1 MAKISPKN
9 IAEAVYQATDG
20 KFGEDLKIDLRRT
33 VQILSHK
40 RMLGKSEDVLKAL
53 QEIFDKNS
61 RTVRMKVTTAKRIG
75 NTEKHELAEDIK
87 KRYKANEVVSEF
99 FEKVELLGGMRVE
112 VGDEVIDTT
121 YRSRLDKLS
130 KFLMEAK

>member
-20 KFGEDLKIDLRRT
+20 KEGVDLKIDLRRT